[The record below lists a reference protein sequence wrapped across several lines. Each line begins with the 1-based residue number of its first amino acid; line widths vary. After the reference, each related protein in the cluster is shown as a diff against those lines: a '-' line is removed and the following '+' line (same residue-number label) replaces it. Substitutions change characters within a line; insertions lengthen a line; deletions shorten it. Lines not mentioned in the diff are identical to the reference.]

1 MNGITILKDFIRV
14 AESEKKVVD
23 AVYKVSI
30 ITGVQIV
37 VYCCF
42 KDLY

>member
-1 MNGITILKDFIRV
+1 MNGITILKDFICV

-23 AVYKVSI
+23 AAHKVSI